1 MAVYLIDFE
10 NVHSGGISGVENLSA
25 NDKVYIFYTENAS
38 SLSFSSHIKLL
49 ACPAEVTYYN
59 VDAGGKNALDF
70 QLASFLG
77 YLIGSGGDDCYYII
91 SGDRGYDNVK
101 KFWEKSG
108 LRKEISII
116 GAKSVNSAIKP
127 AEQILTIKIDQDE
140 KKTISE
146 QPAVKQSA
154 PTAPV
159 VPEPET
165 KPEAKPET
173 KPETKHEA
181 KPEAKTEVKA
191 EATAK
196 KTVKP
201 KADKPSGKKVS
212 VPKYIKNIL
221 SKAGMQAE
229 YDEIGAIVELVKTS
243 GGKQQFY
250 RDCMKNLGRDKGREV
265 YTLLKD
271 EFDKLAEMLCI

>member
-10 NVHSGGISGVENLSA
+10 NVHSSGISGVENLSA
-25 NDKVYIFYTENAS
+25 DDKVYIFYTENAS

-77 YLIGSGGDDCYYII
+77 YLIGSGSDDCYYII

-108 LRKEISII
+108 LRKDISII
-116 GAKSVNSAIKP
+116 GAKSVKAAVKP
-127 AEQILTIKIDQDE
+127 AEQILTIKIDQDD
-140 KKTISE
+140 KKTIVENPS
-146 QPAVKQSA
+146 AVQSA
-154 PTAPV
+154 AAPDNISG
-159 VPEPET
+159 PEEKSET
-165 KPEAKPET
+165 VTEAKPAAEPEP
-173 KPETKHEA
+173 KPETA
-181 KPEAKTEVKA
+181 A
-191 EATAK
+191 
-196 KTVKP
+196 P
-201 KADKPSGKKVS
+201 KNRKSSGRKVS

-221 SKAGMQAE
+221 SKAGVQAE
-229 YDEIGAIVELVKTS
+229 YDEIGAVVELVKTS
-243 GGKQQFY
+243 GSKQQFY
-250 RDCMKNLGRDKGREV
+250 RDCMKNFGRDKGRTV

-271 EFDKLAEMLCI
+271 EFEKLAEMLII

>member
-10 NVHSGGISGVENLSA
+10 NVHSNGISGVEKLSA
-25 NDKVYIFYTENAS
+25 DDKVYIFYTENAS

-59 VDAGGKNALDF
+59 VEAGGKNALDF

-77 YLIGSGGDDCYYII
+77 YLIGSDSDDCYYII
-91 SGDRGYDNVK
+91 SGDKGYENVK

-108 LRKEISII
+108 LRRNISII
-116 GAKSVNSAIKP
+116 GAQSVKSAVNP
-127 AEQILTIKIDQDE
+127 AKQILTIKIDQDD
-140 KKTISE
+140 KKTIDE

-154 PTAPV
+154 AAVAARQEAKTEPK
-159 VPEPET
+159 PEAKPEAV
-165 KPEAKPET
+165 PEAKPET
-173 KPETKHEA
+173 KPEP
-181 KPEAKTEVKA
+181 KPEAKSESAAAPKGG
-191 EATAK
+191 
-196 KTVKP
+196 KT
-201 KADKPSGKKVS
+201 SGKKVS

-229 YDEIGAIVELVKTS
+229 YEEVGTVVELVKTS

-250 RDCMKNLGRDKGREV
+250 RDCMKNLGRDKGRTV

>member
-10 NVHSGGISGVENLSA
+10 NVHSNGISGVEKLSA
-25 NDKVYIFYTENAS
+25 DDKVYIFYTENAS

-59 VDAGGKNALDF
+59 VEAGGKNALDF

-77 YLIGSGGDDCYYII
+77 YLIGSGSDDCYYII
-91 SGDRGYDNVK
+91 SGDKGYENVK

-108 LRKEISII
+108 LHRNISII
-116 GAKSVNSAIKP
+116 GAQSVKSAVNP
-127 AEQILTIKIDQDE
+127 AKQILTIKIDQDD
-140 KKTISE
+140 KKTIDE

-154 PTAPV
+154 AAVAARQEEKT
-159 VPEPET
+159 EP
-165 KPEAKPET
+165 
-173 KPETKHEA
+173 
-181 KPEAKTEVKA
+181 KPEAKTEPKP
-191 EATAK
+191 EAKSESAAAPK
-196 KTVKP
+196 GGKT
-201 KADKPSGKKVS
+201 SGKKVS

-229 YDEIGAIVELVKTS
+229 YEEVGTVVELVKTS

-250 RDCMKNLGRDKGREV
+250 RDCMKNLGRDKGRTV

>member
-25 NDKVYIFYTENAS
+25 DDKVYIFYTENAS

-116 GAKSVNSAIKP
+116 GAKSVKSAVKP

-154 PTAPV
+154 PASPV
-159 VPEPET
+159 VPEQEAKTEAKAET
-165 KPEAKPET
+165 KPEAKPEV
-173 KPETKHEA
+173 
-181 KPEAKTEVKA
+181 KTEA
-191 EATAK
+191 P
-196 KTVKP
+196 VKP

-221 SKAGMQAE
+221 SKAGVQAE

-271 EFDKLAEMLCI
+271 EFDKLAEMLII

>member
-25 NDKVYIFYTENAS
+25 DDKVYIFYTENAS

-77 YLIGSGGDDCYYII
+77 YLIGSGSDDCYYII

-116 GAKSVNSAIKP
+116 GAKSVKSAVKP

-140 KKTISE
+140 KKTIAE

-154 PTAPV
+154 PAAPAV
-159 VPEPET
+159 SEP
-165 KPEAKPET
+165 
-173 KPETKHEA
+173 EA
-181 KPEAKTEVKA
+181 KPEAKAETKPEVKSEVKT
-191 EATAK
+191 EAP
-196 KTVKP
+196 VKP
-201 KADKPSGKKVS
+201 KTDKPSGRKVS

-221 SKAGMQAE
+221 SKAGVQAE
-229 YDEIGAIVELVKTS
+229 YDEIGAVVELVKTS

-250 RDCMKNLGRDKGREV
+250 RDCMKNLGRDKGRTV

-271 EFDKLAEMLCI
+271 EFDKLAEMLGI